1 MPPLVIEGDEIV
13 VFLCLVNVV
22 RYLARVV
29 AHREQVACRVKKCH
43 GAIDADAHVNAV
55 MQGNID
61 DVLHAL
67 ERVPRR
73 QAKHE
78 RRRHLLWCSRFG

>member
-1 MPPLVIEGDEIV
+1 MPPLVIEGDEIK
-13 VFLCLVNVV
+13 VFLCFVNVV

-29 AHREQVACRVKKCH
+29 AHREQVTCCVKESH
-43 GAIDADAHVNAV
+43 RAIDADAHVNAV

-61 DVLHAL
+61 DVLHVL

-73 QAKHE
+73 QAEHE
-78 RRRHLLWCSRFG
+78 